1 MESTN
6 KLEKS
11 SKLKQISGFIGLD
24 KISKGQKDNSDDK
37 IKHDKAD
44 SKDMSLS
51 ENGSSQVTPNQP
63 FSKSDLSDIKMIDD
77 TCEESYKSDIEKELI
92 ESQDM
97 VDKKDETIEN
107 INLGDNECQKV
118 IETEE
123 VNRLKC
129 IKFND
134 RLTSIP
140 FDRSASASCIGKP
153 FLFCRSVGRFV
164 ALTQT
169 NTQIQKNVFH
179 A

>member
-1 MESTN
+1 MESTS
-6 KLEKS
+6 KLENS
-11 SKLKQISGFIGLD
+11 SKLKQISGFIDLD
-24 KISKGQKDNSDDK
+24 KISKGHRDDSDDK

-44 SKDMSLS
+44 SKGISLS
-51 ENGSSQVTPNQP
+51 ENGTSQDTPNQP

-77 TCEESYKSDIEKELI
+77 TYEKSYKSDIEKELI

-107 INLGDNECQKV
+107 INLDDNECQKV
-118 IETEE
+118 IENEE
-123 VNRLKC
+123 MNRLKC

-153 FLFCRSVGRFV
+153 FLFCLFV

-169 NTQIQKNVFH
+169 NKQIQKNVFH
-179 A
+179 T